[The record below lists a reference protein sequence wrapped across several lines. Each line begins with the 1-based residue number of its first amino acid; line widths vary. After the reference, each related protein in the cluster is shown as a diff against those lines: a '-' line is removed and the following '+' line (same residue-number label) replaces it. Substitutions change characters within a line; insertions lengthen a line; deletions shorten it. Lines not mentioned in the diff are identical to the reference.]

1 MKSTLI
7 TLLLTFS
14 LFCGAFVSAQTPTN
28 QDDDVIRVETDLTNL
43 FFTAT
48 NKQKAFI
55 TTLREEDLR
64 LTEDGVPQKILT
76 FQRETDRPLSIAFL
90 IDVSASEERT
100 LPQEKA
106 AARAFIETI
115 IQSSKD
121 QAAIIPFTGS
131 AFLEQGLTRDVF
143 SIYRALERVEVAL
156 PAYLGSGRPI
166 SGIASGPGMKAT
178 PPEGS
183 TAIWDAIAL
192 TSSEV
197 LARNSD
203 QRQVGRDGQGPPGLR
218 QTPSQPSQ
226 NTLGTS
232 APRAAEVPNQRRR
245 AIILLTDGQDTTS
258 RLPRSEAINRA
269 LDAETVIYAIGIG
282 DSKYEGVDHDALN
295 AVAVG
300 TGGRAFFPKRETDL
314 RNAFAE
320 IEQEL
325 RSQYLIAYSSTNKN
339 RDGAYRQM
347 HIDITNPEL
356 QKEQLK
362 LRHRPGYFAKP
373 LQNRER

>member
-1 MKSTLI
+1 MPPLVRGMKSTGV
-7 TLLLTFS
+7 LLLLIVS
-14 LFCGAFVSAQTPTN
+14 LLCGMLAPTVPAQTRTD
-28 QDDDVIRVETDLTNL
+28 QDEDVIRVETDLTNL
-43 FFTAT
+43 FFTVT
-48 NKQKAFI
+48 NRQKAFV

-64 LTEDGVPQKILT
+64 VTEDGVAQKILT

-106 AARAFIETI
+106 AARAFIETV
-115 IQSSKD
+115 IQSNKD

-143 SIYRALERVEVAL
+143 SIYRALERVEVAM

-166 SGIASGPGMKAT
+166 SGIVSGPGMKAT

-192 TSSEV
+192 TASEV
-197 LARNSD
+197 LALASD
-203 QRQVGRDGQGPPGLR
+203 PRIAGSDN
-218 QTPSQPSQ
+218 QTHQSPRRVNPQPS
-226 NTLGTS
+226 GGV
-232 APRAAEVPNQRRR
+232 VPNQRRR
-245 AIILLTDGQDTTS
+245 AIILLTDGFDSTS

-269 LDAETVIYAIGIG
+269 LEAETVIYAIGIG
-282 DSKYEGVDHDALN
+282 DSKYEGVNRDAIN
-295 AVAVG
+295 AVAAG

-314 RNAFAE
+314 KNAFAE

-325 RSQYLIAYSSTNKN
+325 RAQYLIAYSSTNKN

-347 HIDITNPEL
+347 HINITNPEL

-373 LQNRER
+373 LLTQGH